1 MIPVGMNCQKKMTQ
15 TDKKTTEA
23 ITAEKLLTSI
33 LMINQLLVRPVSIDK
48 VLNAI
53 VNETQKIWDLTRVA
67 IFMVEK
73 EARLLR
79 TKYISPIGFSEEEM
93 KKTMTV
99 PLHLDKHP
107 CAETLVAKTGQT
119 LYIID
124 RVNDPRVTAIDR
136 KMDLFWNRVSTISAP
151 LRIERD
157 IIGVLSG
164 DTTKRALDLSEN
176 EVDLF
181 TFFAN
186 QAGIII
192 ENARLQDENRRK
204 IHQLLLLQE
213 VTRKSSLSF
222 AVDELINNIA
232 ISALR
237 LTKAKSSLVFITEEN
252 GKHLKHA
259 GGSGVPVQEMELLA
273 LSEDIVGGAA
283 AAGRPILIHDARKV
297 SESSGPDVRSQLAVP
312 IATEKKVLGV
322 VSVYSDRISA
332 FSNTDLEILSILAS
346 HAAVLF
352 QNAALYEQLSTEKHR
367 AENILESSHNG
378 VITLNSGG
386 FIQSVNRKA
395 EQILEI
401 HRKSMLGKSIFEIGD
416 DRIKK
421 VLNMAL
427 RKEPQPGTVETS
439 LVRKSGEESILQ
451 IATCSVKRPEEVSTE
466 FIITFRD
473 ITESRKSEEILH
485 RMDMLSSLGQLSA
498 GIAHEI
504 RNPLS
509 GIKLNLQILSKKI
522 KNPESIEKISDSLE
536 GIGRI
541 NNLIKSVLN
550 FARPVV
556 PKFKR
561 DHLQRVLKDT
571 ISIMGSQLRRN
582 KIRVTMD
589 LPAAVPV
596 IAFDENQIRQVF
608 VNLLLNAMAAMP
620 EGGTIKI
627 IGSMDNHEPGKAGL
641 FRLVIADSGSGI
653 RQDLLPRIFD
663 PFFTTKPEGTGLGLS
678 IVHKILEQHKATIE
692 VESSDRRGTVFT
704 LTFPLNT
711 VEAEN
716 VST

>member
-1 MIPVGMNCQKKMTQ
+1 MTQ
-15 TDKKTTEA
+15 TNKKTTEA
-23 ITAEKLLTSI
+23 ITPEKLLTSI

-79 TKYISPIGFSEEEM
+79 TKYVSPIGFNEEEM

-119 LYIID
+119 VYIID
-124 RVNDPRVTAIDR
+124 RANDPRVTPIDL
-136 KMDLFWNRVSTISAP
+136 KMDLFWKRVSTITAP
-151 LRIERD
+151 LRIEQD
-157 IIGVLSG
+157 IIGVLEG
-164 DTTKRALDLSEN
+164 DATNRALHLSED
-176 EVDLF
+176 EVNLF

-186 QAGIII
+186 QASIII

-204 IHQLLLLQE
+204 IDQLLFLQE

-222 AVDELINNIA
+222 DVDELINNIA

-237 LTKAKSSLVFITEEN
+237 LTKANSSLVFVAEEN
-252 GKHLKHA
+252 GEYLKRA
-259 GGSGVPVQEMELLA
+259 GGSGEPVQEKELLA
-273 LSEDIVGGAA
+273 LGEGVVGVAA
-283 AAGRPILIHDARKV
+283 ATRQPTLIHNTKKV
-297 SESSGPDVRSQLAVP
+297 LEPSGPDVRSQLAVP

-322 VSVYSDRISA
+322 VSVYSDQSSA

-352 QNAALYEQLSTEKHR
+352 QNAALYEQLSMEKSR

-378 VITLNSGG
+378 VITLNAGG

-401 HRKSMLGKSIFEIGD
+401 DRKSMLGKSIFEIGD
-416 DRIKK
+416 DRIEK
-421 VLNMAL
+421 VLNIAL
-427 RKEPQPGTVETS
+427 LNEPKPGTIEAS
-439 LVRKSGEESILQ
+439 LVRKSGEDSILE
-451 IATCSVKRPEEVSTE
+451 IVTSSIKRLEEVSTE

-473 ITESRKSEEILH
+473 ITQARKSEEILH

-509 GIKLNLQILSKKI
+509 GIKLNLQMLSKKI
-522 KNPESIEKISDSLE
+522 KTPEFIEKIGDSLE

-550 FARPVV
+550 FARPAL

-571 ISIMGSQLRRN
+571 VSIMESQLKLK

-589 LPAAVPV
+589 LPSAVPV

-620 EGGTIKI
+620 EGGIIKI
-627 IGSMDNHEPGKAGL
+627 TGSMDNYEPGKAGL
-641 FRLVIADSGSGI
+641 FRLVIADNGCGI
-653 RQDLLPRIFD
+653 RQDHLPRIFD

-678 IVHKILEQHKATIE
+678 IVHKILEQHKATVE
-692 VESSDRRGTVFT
+692 VESSEGAGTVFT
-704 LTFPLNT
+704 LTFPMDA
-711 VEAEN
+711 VEVED
-716 VST
+716 VSV

>member
-1 MIPVGMNCQKKMTQ
+1 MTPAG
-15 TDKKTTEA
+15 KKTTEI
-23 ITAEKLLTSI
+23 ITREKLITSV
-33 LMINQLLVRPVSIDK
+33 LMINQLLVRPVSTDK

-53 VNETQKIWDLTRVA
+53 VEETQKIFNLTRVA
-67 IFMVEK
+67 IFMVDK

-79 TKYISPIGFSEEEM
+79 TKYVSPIGFNEEEM
-93 KKTMTV
+93 KRTMTV

-119 LYIID
+119 VYIID
-124 RVNDPRVTAIDR
+124 RANDPRVTPIDL
-136 KMDLFWNRVSTISAP
+136 KMDLFWKRVSTITAP
-151 LRIERD
+151 LRIEQD
-157 IIGVLSG
+157 IIGVLEG
-164 DTTKRALDLSEN
+164 DATNRALHLSQD
-176 EVDLF
+176 EVNLF

-186 QAGIII
+186 QASIII

-204 IHQLLLLQE
+204 IDQLLFLQE

-222 AVDELINNIA
+222 DVDKLINNIA

-237 LTKAKSSLVFITEEN
+237 LTKAKGSLVFITEEN

-259 GGSGVPVQEMELLA
+259 GGSGVPVQEKELLA
-273 LSEDIVGGAA
+273 LGEGIVGGAA
-283 AAGRPILIHDARKV
+283 VTGRPALIHDARKV
-297 SESSGPDVRSQLAVP
+297 PESSGPDVRSQLAIP
-312 IATEKKVLGV
+312 IAAEKKVLGV
-322 VSVYSDRISA
+322 ISVYSDQISA

-352 QNAALYEQLSTEKHR
+352 QNAALYEQLSMEKHR

-378 VITLNSGG
+378 VITLNAGG
-386 FIQSVNRKA
+386 FIQSVNRRA
-395 EQILEI
+395 ERILEI
-401 HRKSMLGKSIFEIGD
+401 DRKSMLGKLIFEIGD
-416 DRIKK
+416 DRIEK

-427 RKEPQPGTVETS
+427 RKEPRPGIVEAN
-439 LVRKSGEESILQ
+439 LVKKSGEDSILE
-451 IATCSVKRPEEVSTE
+451 IATSSVKRLEDESAE
-466 FIITFRD
+466 FIISFRD
-473 ITESRKSEEILH
+473 ITEAKKSEEIIR
-485 RMDMLSSLGQLSA
+485 RMDRLSSLGQLSA

-522 KNPESIEKISDSLE
+522 KDPESIEKINDSLE

-550 FARPVV
+550 FTRPAV
-556 PKFKR
+556 PKFKP
-561 DHLQRVLKDT
+561 DYLQRVLKDT
-571 ISIMGSQLRRN
+571 VSIMESQLKRK
-582 KIRVTMD
+582 KIRVIMD
-589 LPAAVPV
+589 LPAAEQA

-608 VNLLLNAMAAMP
+608 VNLVLNAMGAMP

-627 IGSMDNHEPGKAGL
+627 SGSMDHYEPGKAGL
-641 FRLVIADSGSGI
+641 FHLVISDNGSGI

-692 VESSDRRGTVFT
+692 VESSDSAGTAFT
-704 LTFPLNT
+704 LTFPINA

-716 VST
+716 VPA

>member
-1 MIPVGMNCQKKMTQ
+1 MTQ
-15 TDKKTTEA
+15 TGNKTTEI
-23 ITAEKLLTSI
+23 ITREKLLTSI

-53 VNETQKIWDLTRVA
+53 VTETQKIWDLTRVA
-67 IFMVEK
+67 IFMVDK

-79 TKYISPIGFSEEEM
+79 TKYVSPIGFNEEEM
-93 KKTMTV
+93 KRTMTV

-119 LYIID
+119 VYIID
-124 RVNDPRVTAIDR
+124 RANDPRVTPIDL
-136 KMDLFWNRVSTISAP
+136 KMDLFWKRVSTITAP
-151 LRIERD
+151 LRIEQD
-157 IIGVLSG
+157 IIGVLEG
-164 DTTKRALDLSEN
+164 DATNRALHLSED
-176 EVDLF
+176 EVNLF

-186 QAGIII
+186 QASIII

-204 IHQLLLLQE
+204 IDQLLFLQE

-222 AVDELINNIA
+222 DVDKLINNIA

-252 GKHLKHA
+252 GKHLKAA
-259 GGSGVPVQEMELLA
+259 GGSGVPVQEKELLA
-273 LSEDIVGGAA
+273 LGEGIVGGAA
-283 AAGRPILIHDARKV
+283 VTGQPALIHDARKV
-297 SESSGPDVRSQLAVP
+297 SESSGPDVRSQLAIP
-312 IATEKKVLGV
+312 IAAEKKVLGV
-322 VSVYSDRISA
+322 ISVYSDQISA

-352 QNAALYEQLSTEKHR
+352 QNAALYEQLSMEKHR

-378 VITLNSGG
+378 VITLNAGG
-386 FIQSVNRKA
+386 FIQSVNRRA
-395 EQILEI
+395 ERILEI
-401 HRKSMLGKSIFEIGD
+401 DRKSMLGKLIFEIGD
-416 DRIKK
+416 DRIEK

-427 RKEPQPGTVETS
+427 RKEPRPGIVEAG
-439 LVRKSGEESILQ
+439 LVKKSGEDSILE
-451 IATCSVKRPEEVSTE
+451 IATSSVKRLEDESAE
-466 FIITFRD
+466 FIISFRD
-473 ITESRKSEEILH
+473 ITEAKKSEEIIR
-485 RMDMLSSLGQLSA
+485 RMDRLSSLGQLSA

-522 KNPESIEKISDSLE
+522 KDLESIEKINDSLE

-550 FARPVV
+550 FTRPAV
-556 PKFKR
+556 PKFKP
-561 DHLQRVLKDT
+561 DYLQRVLKDT
-571 ISIMGSQLRRN
+571 VSIMESQLKRK
-582 KIRVTMD
+582 KIRVIMD
-589 LPAAVPV
+589 LPAAEQA

-608 VNLLLNAMAAMP
+608 VNLVLNAMGAMP

-627 IGSMDNHEPGKAGL
+627 TGSVDHYEPGKAGL
-641 FRLVIADSGSGI
+641 FHLVISDNGSGI

-692 VESSDRRGTVFT
+692 VESSDSAGTVFT
-704 LTFPLNT
+704 LTFPINA
-711 VEAEN
+711 VEVEN
-716 VST
+716 VPA

>member
-1 MIPVGMNCQKKMTQ
+1 MTQ
-15 TDKKTTEA
+15 TGNKTTEI
-23 ITAEKLLTSI
+23 ITREKLLTSI

-53 VNETQKIWDLTRVA
+53 VTETQKIWDLTRVA
-67 IFMVEK
+67 IFMVDK

-79 TKYISPIGFSEEEM
+79 TKYVSPIGFNDEEM
-93 KKTMTV
+93 KRTMTV

-119 LYIID
+119 VYIID
-124 RVNDPRVTAIDR
+124 RANDPRVTPIDL
-136 KMDLFWNRVSTISAP
+136 KMDLFWKRVSTITAP
-151 LRIERD
+151 LRIEQD
-157 IIGVLSG
+157 IIGVLEG
-164 DTTKRALDLSEN
+164 DATNRALHLSQD
-176 EVDLF
+176 EVNLF

-186 QAGIII
+186 QASIII

-204 IHQLLLLQE
+204 IDQLLFLQE

-222 AVDELINNIA
+222 DVDKLINNIA

-259 GGSGVPVQEMELLA
+259 GGSGVPVQEKELLA
-273 LSEDIVGGAA
+273 LGESIVGGAA
-283 AAGRPILIHDARKV
+283 VTGQPALIHDARKV
-297 SESSGPDVRSQLAVP
+297 SESSDPDVRSQLAIP
-312 IATEKKVLGV
+312 IAAEKKVLGV
-322 VSVYSDRISA
+322 ISVYSDQIGA

-352 QNAALYEQLSTEKHR
+352 QNAALYEQLSMEKHR

-378 VITLNSGG
+378 VITLDAGG
-386 FIQSVNRKA
+386 FIQSVNRRA
-395 EQILEI
+395 ERILEI
-401 HRKSMLGKSIFEIGD
+401 DRKNMLGKLIFEIGD
-416 DRIKK
+416 DRIEK

-427 RKEPQPGTVETS
+427 RKEPRPGIVEAG
-439 LVRKSGEESILQ
+439 LVKKSGEDSILE
-451 IATCSVKRPEEVSTE
+451 IATSSVKRLEDESAE
-466 FIITFRD
+466 FIISFRD
-473 ITESRKSEEILH
+473 ITEAKKSEEIIR
-485 RMDMLSSLGQLSA
+485 RMDRLSSLGQLSA

-522 KNPESIEKISDSLE
+522 KNPESIEKINDSLE

-550 FARPVV
+550 FTRPAV
-556 PKFKR
+556 PKFKP
-561 DHLQRVLKDT
+561 DYLQRVLKDT
-571 ISIMGSQLRRN
+571 VSIMESQLKRK
-582 KIRVTMD
+582 KIRVIMD
-589 LPAAVPV
+589 LPAAEQT

-608 VNLLLNAMAAMP
+608 VNLVLNAMGAMP

-627 IGSMDNHEPGKAGL
+627 SGSMDHYEPGKASL
-641 FRLVIADSGSGI
+641 FHLVISDNGSGI

-692 VESSDRRGTVFT
+692 VESSDSAGTVFT
-704 LTFPLNT
+704 LTFPINA
-711 VEAEN
+711 VEAKN
-716 VST
+716 VPA

>member
-1 MIPVGMNCQKKMTQ
+1 MTQ
-15 TDKKTTEA
+15 TGNKTTEI
-23 ITAEKLLTSI
+23 ITREKLLTSI

-53 VNETQKIWDLTRVA
+53 VTETQKIWDLTRVA
-67 IFMVEK
+67 IFMVDK

-79 TKYISPIGFSEEEM
+79 TKYVSPIGFNEEEM
-93 KKTMTV
+93 KRTMTV

-119 LYIID
+119 VYIID
-124 RVNDPRVTAIDR
+124 RANDPRVTPIDL
-136 KMDLFWNRVSTISAP
+136 KMDLFWKRVSTITAP
-151 LRIERD
+151 LRIEQD
-157 IIGVLSG
+157 IIGVLEG
-164 DTTKRALDLSEN
+164 DATNRALHLSED
-176 EVDLF
+176 EVNLF

-186 QAGIII
+186 QASIII

-204 IHQLLLLQE
+204 IDQLLFLQE

-222 AVDELINNIA
+222 DVDKLINNVA

-259 GGSGVPVQEMELLA
+259 GGSGEPVQEKELLA
-273 LSEDIVGGAA
+273 LGEGIVGGAA
-283 AAGRPILIHDARKV
+283 VTGQPALIHDARKV
-297 SESSGPDVRSQLAVP
+297 SESSDPDVRSQLAIP
-312 IATEKKVLGV
+312 IAAEKKVLGV
-322 VSVYSDRISA
+322 ISVYSDQIGA

-352 QNAALYEQLSTEKHR
+352 QNAALYEQLSMEKHR

-378 VITLNSGG
+378 VITLDAGG
-386 FIQSVNRKA
+386 FIQSVNRRA
-395 EQILEI
+395 ERILEI
-401 HRKSMLGKSIFEIGD
+401 DRKSMLGKLICEIGD
-416 DRIKK
+416 DRIEK

-427 RKEPQPGTVETS
+427 RKEPRPGIVEAG
-439 LVRKSGEESILQ
+439 LVKKSGEDSILE
-451 IATCSVKRPEEVSTE
+451 IATSSVKRLEDESAE
-466 FIITFRD
+466 FIISFRD
-473 ITESRKSEEILH
+473 ITEAKKSEEIIR
-485 RMDMLSSLGQLSA
+485 RMDRLSSLGQLSA

-522 KNPESIEKISDSLE
+522 KDPESIEKINDSLE

-550 FARPVV
+550 FTRPAV
-556 PKFKR
+556 PKFKP
-561 DHLQRVLKDT
+561 DYLQRVLKDT
-571 ISIMGSQLRRN
+571 VSIMESQLKRK
-582 KIRVTMD
+582 KIMVIMD
-589 LPAAVPV
+589 LPAAEQA

-608 VNLLLNAMAAMP
+608 VNLVLNAMAAMP

-627 IGSMDNHEPGKAGL
+627 TGSMDHYEPGKAGL
-641 FRLVIADSGSGI
+641 FHLVISDNGSGI

-692 VESSDRRGTVFT
+692 VESSDSAGTVFT
-704 LTFPLNT
+704 LTFPINA
-711 VEAEN
+711 VEVEN
-716 VST
+716 VPA

>member
-1 MIPVGMNCQKKMTQ
+1 MTQ
-15 TDKKTTEA
+15 TGNKTTEI
-23 ITAEKLLTSI
+23 ITREKLLTSI

-53 VNETQKIWDLTRVA
+53 VTETQKIWDLTRVA
-67 IFMVEK
+67 IFMVDK

-79 TKYISPIGFSEEEM
+79 TKYVSPIGFNEEEM
-93 KKTMTV
+93 KRTMTV

-119 LYIID
+119 VYIID
-124 RVNDPRVTAIDR
+124 RANDPRVTPIDL
-136 KMDLFWNRVSTISAP
+136 KMDLFWKRVSTITAP
-151 LRIERD
+151 LRIEQD
-157 IIGVLSG
+157 IIGVLEG
-164 DTTKRALDLSEN
+164 DATNRALHLSED
-176 EVDLF
+176 EVNLF

-186 QAGIII
+186 QASIII

-204 IHQLLLLQE
+204 IDQLLFLQE

-222 AVDELINNIA
+222 DVDKLINNVA

-259 GGSGVPVQEMELLA
+259 GGSGEPVQEKELLA
-273 LSEDIVGGAA
+273 LGEGIVGGAA
-283 AAGRPILIHDARKV
+283 VTGQPALIHDARKV
-297 SESSGPDVRSQLAVP
+297 SESSDPDVRSQLAIP
-312 IATEKKVLGV
+312 IAAEKKVLGV
-322 VSVYSDRISA
+322 ISVYSDQIGA

-352 QNAALYEQLSTEKHR
+352 QNAALYEQLSMEKHR

-378 VITLNSGG
+378 VITLNAGG
-386 FIQSVNRKA
+386 FIQSVNRRA
-395 EQILEI
+395 ERILEI
-401 HRKSMLGKSIFEIGD
+401 DRKSMLGKLICEIGD
-416 DRIKK
+416 DRIEK

-427 RKEPQPGTVETS
+427 RKEPRPGIVEAG
-439 LVRKSGEESILQ
+439 LVKKSGEDSILE
-451 IATCSVKRPEEVSTE
+451 IATSSVKRLEDESAE
-466 FIITFRD
+466 FIISFRD
-473 ITESRKSEEILH
+473 ITEAKKSEEIIR
-485 RMDMLSSLGQLSA
+485 RMDRLSSLGQLSA

-522 KNPESIEKISDSLE
+522 KDPESIEKINDSLE

-550 FARPVV
+550 FTRPAV
-556 PKFKR
+556 PKFKP
-561 DHLQRVLKDT
+561 DYLQRVLKDT
-571 ISIMGSQLRRN
+571 VSIMESQLKRK
-582 KIRVTMD
+582 KIMVIMD
-589 LPAAVPV
+589 LPAAEQA

-608 VNLLLNAMAAMP
+608 VNLVLNAMAAMP

-627 IGSMDNHEPGKAGL
+627 TGSMDHYEPGKAGL
-641 FRLVIADSGSGI
+641 FHLVISDNGSGI

-692 VESSDRRGTVFT
+692 VESSDSAGTVFT
-704 LTFPLNT
+704 LTFPINA
-711 VEAEN
+711 VEVEN
-716 VST
+716 VPA

>member
-1 MIPVGMNCQKKMTQ
+1 MHGLKKMTQ

-23 ITAEKLLTSI
+23 ITPEKLLTSI

-53 VNETQKIWDLTRVA
+53 VTETQKIWDLTRVA

-73 EARLLR
+73 ETRLLR
-79 TKYISPIGFSEEEM
+79 TKYVSPLGFNEEEM
-93 KKTMTV
+93 KKTWTV

-119 LYIID
+119 VYIID
-124 RVNDPRVTAIDR
+124 RANDPRVTRIDL
-136 KMDLFWNRVSTISAP
+136 KMDLFWKRVSTVTAP
-151 LRIERD
+151 LRIEQD
-157 IIGVLSG
+157 IIGVLEG
-164 DTTKRALDLSEN
+164 DATNRALHLSED
-176 EVDLF
+176 EVNLF

-186 QAGIII
+186 QASIII

-204 IHQLLLLQE
+204 IDQLLFLQE

-222 AVDELINNIA
+222 DVDELINNIA

-237 LTKAKSSLVFITEEN
+237 LTKAKSSLVFITGGN
-252 GKHLKHA
+252 GKHLKRA
-259 GGSGVPVQEMELLA
+259 GGSGEPIQEKELLA
-273 LSEDIVGGAA
+273 LGEGIVGGAA
-283 AAGRPILIHDARKV
+283 VTGQPALIHDARKV

-322 VSVYSDRISA
+322 VCVYSDRIGA

-352 QNAALYEQLSTEKHR
+352 QNAALYEQLSMEKHR

-378 VITLNSGG
+378 VITLNAGG

-401 HRKSMLGKSIFEIGD
+401 DRKSMLGRSIFEIGD
-416 DRIKK
+416 DRIEK
-421 VLNMAL
+421 VLKVAL
-427 RKEPQPGTVETS
+427 RKEPRPGIVEAG
-439 LVRKSGEESILQ
+439 LVRKSGEDSILE
-451 IATCSVKRPEEVSTE
+451 IVTSSVKRLDEVTE
-466 FIITFRD
+466 FIISFRD
-473 ITESRKSEEILH
+473 ITESRKSEEMLH

-509 GIKLNLQILSKKI
+509 GIKLNLQMLSKKI
-522 KNPESIEKISDSLE
+522 KNPESIEKIADSLE

-541 NNLIKSVLN
+541 NNLIKGVLN
-550 FARPVV
+550 FARPAE
-556 PKFKR
+556 PKFKQ

-571 ISIMGSQLRRN
+571 VSIMKSQLKRK

-620 EGGTIKI
+620 EGGIIKI
-627 IGSMDNHEPGKAGL
+627 TGSMDNYEPGKAGL
-641 FRLVIADSGSGI
+641 FRLVIADDGSGI
-653 RQDLLPRIFD
+653 RQDILPRIFD

-678 IVHKILEQHKATIE
+678 IVHKILEQHKATVE
-692 VESSDRRGTVFT
+692 VESSDNRGTVFT
-704 LTFPLNT
+704 LTFPLNA

>member
-1 MIPVGMNCQKKMTQ
+1 MTQ
-15 TDKKTTEA
+15 TSKKATA
-23 ITAEKLLTSI
+23 IITREKLLTSI

-53 VNETQKIWDLTRVA
+53 VTETQKIWDLTRVA
-67 IFMVEK
+67 IFMVDK

-79 TKYISPIGFSEEEM
+79 TKYVSPIGFNEEEM
-93 KKTMTV
+93 KRTMTV

-119 LYIID
+119 VYIID
-124 RVNDPRVTAIDR
+124 RANDPRVTRIDL
-136 KMDLFWNRVSTISAP
+136 KMDLFWKRVSTITAP
-151 LRIERD
+151 LRIEQD
-157 IIGVLSG
+157 IIGVLEG
-164 DTTKRALDLSEN
+164 DATNRALHLSED
-176 EVDLF
+176 EVNLF

-186 QAGIII
+186 QASIII

-204 IHQLLLLQE
+204 IDQLLFLQE

-222 AVDELINNIA
+222 DVDELINNIA
-232 ISALR
+232 ICALR
-237 LTKAKSSLVFITEEN
+237 LTKAKSSLVFIAEEN
-252 GKHLKHA
+252 GKYLKRA
-259 GGSGVPVQEMELLA
+259 GGSGEPIQEKKLLA
-273 LSEDIVGGAA
+273 LGEGIVGGAA
-283 AAGRPILIHDARKV
+283 ATRQPTLIHDTKKV
-297 SESSGPDVRSQLAVP
+297 SEPSCPDVRSQLAIP
-312 IATEKKVLGV
+312 IATEQKVLGV
-322 VSVYSDRISA
+322 VSVYSEPISA
-332 FSNTDLEILSILAS
+332 FSNTDIEILSILAS

-352 QNAALYEQLSTEKHR
+352 QNAALYEQLSMEKRR

-378 VITLNSGG
+378 VITLNAGG

-401 HRKSMLGKSIFEIGD
+401 DRKSMLGKLVFEIGD
-416 DRIKK
+416 DRIEK
-421 VLNMAL
+421 VLNIAL
-427 RKEPQPGTVETS
+427 QKEPRPGIVEAS
-439 LVRKSGEESILQ
+439 LVKKSGEDSILE
-451 IATCSVKRPEEVSTE
+451 IATSSVKRLEDVSAE
-466 FIITFRD
+466 FIISFRD
-473 ITESRKSEEILH
+473 ITEAKKSEEIIR
-485 RMDMLSSLGQLSA
+485 RMDRLSSLGQLSA

-522 KNPESIEKISDSLE
+522 KDPESIEKINDSLE

-550 FARPVV
+550 FTRPAV
-556 PKFKR
+556 PKFKP
-561 DHLQRVLKDT
+561 DYLQRVLKDT
-571 ISIMGSQLRRN
+571 VSIMESQLKRK
-582 KIRVTMD
+582 KIRVIMD
-589 LPAAVPV
+589 LPAAEQA

-608 VNLLLNAMAAMP
+608 VNLVLNAMGAMP

-627 IGSMDNHEPGKAGL
+627 SGSMDHYEPGKAGL
-641 FRLVIADSGSGI
+641 FHLVISDNGSGI

-692 VESSDRRGTVFT
+692 VESSDSAGTAFT
-704 LTFPLNT
+704 LTFPINA

-716 VST
+716 VPA